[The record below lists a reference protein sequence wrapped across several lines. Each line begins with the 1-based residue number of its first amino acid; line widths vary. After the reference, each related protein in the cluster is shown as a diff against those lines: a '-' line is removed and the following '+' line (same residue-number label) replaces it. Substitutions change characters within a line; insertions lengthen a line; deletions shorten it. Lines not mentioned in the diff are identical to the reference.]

1 MYFLPEM
8 QAEQLAQTI
17 TDVSAHEFFHIVTPL
32 NIHAEQI
39 GNFDFNNPQMSKHLW
54 LYEGTTEY
62 AAGLVQV
69 KYGKMSVD
77 DYLRV
82 IEDKMVGAAAYKDSL
97 PFTVMSSECLTKYR
111 DQYNNVYQKGALI
124 GLCLDLK
131 LRSLSEGKYGLQ
143 ELMNDLSKTYGKDQA
158 FKDEELFD
166 QIIKLTYPE
175 IGEFFKKHVEGSEP
189 LPLEET
195 LALAGVGFG
204 AEPKEKEFTLGGVA
218 IGLNA
223 ATNRLIIVNT
233 PKMDDFGKAMGYQ
246 EYDELLKFNGRKLT
260 LENAQDVL
268 TDYFSNVKENDV
280 LKVVVLR
287 RKSETSRAKKVKL
300 SSKVFKVIPSKRS
313 NLTLFPDATATQ
325 LKVRS
330 AWIGK
335 H

>member
-1 MYFLPEM
+1 M
-8 QAEQLAQTI
+8 
-17 TDVSAHEFFHIVTPL
+17 H
-32 NIHAEQI
+32 
-39 GNFDFNNPQMSKHLW
+39 
-54 LYEGTTEY
+54 
-62 AAGLVQV
+62 
-69 KYGKMSVD
+69 
-77 DYLRV
+77 
-82 IEDKMVGAAAYKDSL
+82 
-97 PFTVMSSECLTKYR
+97 
-111 DQYNNVYQKGALI
+111 
-124 GLCLDLK
+124 
-131 LRSLSEGKYGLQ
+131 
-143 ELMNDLSKTYGKDQA
+143 DLSKTYGKDRA

-166 QIIKLTYPE
+166 QIVKLTYPE

-233 PKMDDFGKAMGYQ
+233 PKMDDFGKAMGYL
-246 EYDELLKFNGRKLT
+246 EYDEIIKFNGRKLT

-268 TDYFSNVKENDV
+268 TDYFSNVKENDI

-313 NLTLFPDATATQ
+313 NLTLFPDATAAQ